1 MSDLAHLFFPLH
13 KALQVNKQMETINH
27 ELRRKTAYD
36 VINDMQTADPHSV
49 CRLVGET
56 LTIAR
61 ALQDAAHL
69 LNHNPEEQNVP

>member
-1 MSDLAHLFFPLH
+1 
-13 KALQVNKQMETINH
+13 METINH

-36 VINDMQTADPHSV
+36 VINDVQTADPHSNFEQTTV
-49 CRLVGET
+49 CRLVNEM